1 MPQREA
7 REKDDVLAARL
18 AASDEVLRLA
28 GTTAREE
35 TVSTATRELS
45 LYCMAAS
52 NRGVSDEINPNK
64 APPMKLTAIR
74 KPTVVSAV
82 SIVFVRDFFGRH
94 RQPIP
99 REKTGANAV
108 ILADP
113 LMSGGIK
120 LRRSAFLAA
129 LQMAASNLRNQ
140 GKKWTDMSST

>member
-35 TVSTATRELS
+35 TESTATRELS

-82 SIVFVRDFFGRH
+82 SIVSPRSGR
-94 RQPIP
+94 
-99 REKTGANAV
+99 G
-108 ILADP
+108 
-113 LMSGGIK
+113 
-120 LRRSAFLAA
+120 
-129 LQMAASNLRNQ
+129 
-140 GKKWTDMSST
+140 